1 MSPCRLQNYRLIPR
15 NIYLA
20 TRLKTPPVR
29 HTSAQQKDSQK
40 NHLGQ
45 NNEMNF
51 VSEALGENRLQER
64 PRGRPASSGGVCV
77 YSGQGVKRHR
87 LPNQFG
93 ESVISG

>member
-1 MSPCRLQNYRLIPR
+1 M
-15 NIYLA
+15 
-20 TRLKTPPVR
+20 R

-77 YSGQGVKRHR
+77 CVYSGQGVKRHR